1 MVMFYSILIYYVNIY
16 RRVWLHG
23 GVLDSIV
30 TFIRT
35 FGDIV
40 MRILML
46 FALLLTLPNLA
57 HAQYK
62 DPVFELDSDA
72 SLLHISATETRE
84 VDQDL
89 LIANLR
95 IEVENADNK
104 AVQNDINKGMKA
116 ALDLAKGY
124 KDVKAITRGYNVHQY
139 DKNGGKRDRP
149 RNMVWKGSQSVQL
162 KSKNSEALLELAGKI
177 QGAGFLMNGLSYTLS
192 PEVAAQIQDEMLE
205 AALTKLTSRA
215 QRAAKAMGKSNAEL
229 KEINTQ
235 GNYNP
240 VQPVYHRGAKMEMM
254 AMSADMAAPVASP
267 GETTITLNV
276 NAKALLR

>member
-1 MVMFYSILIYYVNIY
+1 
-16 RRVWLHG
+16 
-23 GVLDSIV
+23 
-30 TFIRT
+30 
-35 FGDIV
+35 

-46 FALLLTLPNLA
+46 LALLLTVPNLA
-57 HAQYK
+57 QAQYK
-62 DPVFELDSDA
+62 DPVFELNDND

-89 LIANLR
+89 LIATLR
-95 IEVENADNK
+95 IEVENASNK
-104 AVQNDINKGMKA
+104 TVQNEINKGMKA
-116 ALDLAKGY
+116 ALDVAKNY
-124 KDVKAITRGYNVHQY
+124 ADVKAITRGYNVHQY

-162 KSKNSEALLELAGKI
+162 KSKNADALLELAGKI
-177 QGAGFLMNGLSYTLS
+177 QGAGFIMGGLSYTLS
-192 PEVAAQIQDEMLE
+192 PEVAAQVQDEMLE
-205 AALTKLTSRA
+205 AALEKLQVRA
-215 QRAAKAMGKSNAEL
+215 QRAATALGKKKAEL

-240 VQPVYHRGAKMEMM
+240 VQPVYHRGAKMEVM

-267 GETTITLNV
+267 GETTITMNV

>member
-1 MVMFYSILIYYVNIY
+1 MRAFLI
-16 RRVWLHG
+16 
-23 GVLDSIV
+23 
-30 TFIRT
+30 
-35 FGDIV
+35 
-40 MRILML
+40 
-46 FALLLTLPNLA
+46 FAFLLTIPNFA
-57 HAQYK
+57 NAQYK
-62 DPVFELDSDA
+62 DPVFELNSSE
-72 SLLHISATETRE
+72 SLLHISATESRE

-89 LIANLR
+89 LIASLR
-95 IEVENADNK
+95 IEVENKSNK
-104 AVQNDINKGMKA
+104 TVQNDINVAMKK

-124 KDVKAITRGYNVHQY
+124 GEVKAITRGYNVHQY

-149 RNMVWKGSQSVQL
+149 RDMVWKGSQSVQL
-162 KSKNSEALLELAGKI
+162 KSKNADQLLELAGKI
-177 QGAGFLMNGLSYTLS
+177 QGAGFLMGGLSYTLS

-205 AALTKLTSRA
+205 AALAKLSARA
-215 QRAAKAMGKSNAEL
+215 NRAAKALGKKEAEL

-267 GETTITLNV
+267 GETTITMNV

>member
-1 MVMFYSILIYYVNIY
+1 
-16 RRVWLHG
+16 
-23 GVLDSIV
+23 
-30 TFIRT
+30 
-35 FGDIV
+35 
-40 MRILML
+40 MR
-46 FALLLTLPNLA
+46 ALLIFAFLLTIPTFA

-62 DPVFELDSDA
+62 DPVFELDEDA

-95 IEVENADNK
+95 IEAENRDNK
-104 AVQNDINKGMKA
+104 EVQNEINKAMTE
-116 ALDLAKGY
+116 ALDLAKKYG
-124 KDVKAITRGYNVHQY
+124 DVKAITRGYNVHQY

-149 RNMVWKGSQSVQL
+149 RNMVWKGSQNIQL
-162 KSKNSEALLELAGKI
+162 KSTNSEDLLELAGKI
-177 QGAGFLMNGLSYTLS
+177 QGAGFLMNGLQYTLS
-192 PEVAAQIQDEMLE
+192 PEVAAQIQDELLE
-205 AALTKLTSRA
+205 AALEKLSSRA
-215 QRAAKAMGKSNAEL
+215 KRAAKAMGKSNAEL

-240 VQPVYHRGAKMEMM
+240 VQPVYHRGVAKMEMM
-254 AMSADMAAPVASP
+254 AASADMAAPVASP